1 MRQLLR
7 LLKLHRRLCPLPKCL
22 LQPPKPNLWL
32 YPLRSRH
39 RRRNLP
45 RRSRRHHLAP
55 PPPLADG
62 VVQEPFAA
70 WKKVVAAMEAK
81 DQLLF
86 VYLRN
91 SNAFYDGKRVLIDG
105 SDLFLEYM
113 RKNDYSADLIKKTIA
128 EVTGTRYAIGPYKR
142 KRQEEEARQS
152 AEDVLSQLERQGV
165 EIVYENE

>member
-1 MRQLLR
+1 MQLNYFVETDGSMLSEEQFR
-7 LLKLHRRLCPLPKCL
+7 LLDVSK
-22 LQPPKPNLWL
+22 
-32 YPLRSRH
+32 
-39 RRRNLP
+39 
-45 RRSRRHHLAP
+45 
-55 PPPLADG
+55 AD
-62 VVQEPFAA
+62 
-70 WKKVVAAMEAK
+70 
-81 DQLLF
+81 
-86 VYLRN
+86 
-91 SNAFYDGKRVLIDG
+91 RVLIDG

>member
-1 MRQLLR
+1 MPVSYTHLDVYKRQ
-7 LLKLHRRLCPLPKCL
+7 
-22 LQPPKPNLWL
+22 
-32 YPLRSRH
+32 
-39 RRRNLP
+39 
-45 RRSRRHHLAP
+45 
-55 PPPLADG
+55 
-62 VVQEPFAA
+62 VQEPFAA

-142 KRQEEEARQS
+142 KRQEEEADVYKRQPMKRS
-152 AEDVLSQLERQGV
+152 SR
-165 EIVYENE
+165 

>member
-1 MRQLLR
+1 
-7 LLKLHRRLCPLPKCL
+7 
-22 LQPPKPNLWL
+22 
-32 YPLRSRH
+32 
-39 RRRNLP
+39 
-45 RRSRRHHLAP
+45 
-55 PPPLADG
+55 
-62 VVQEPFAA
+62 
-70 WKKVVAAMEAK
+70 MEAK

-152 AEDVLSQLERQGV
+152 AEDVLSTVSYTHLDVYKRQDLYHGHSGHRV
-165 EIVYENE
+165 LHLLFLYSDGGYSNRL

>member
-1 MRQLLR
+1 MV
-7 LLKLHRRLCPLPKCL
+7 
-22 LQPPKPNLWL
+22 
-32 YPLRSRH
+32 
-39 RRRNLP
+39 
-45 RRSRRHHLAP
+45 P

-62 VVQEPFAA
+62 MVQEPFAA

-113 RKNDYSADLIKKTIA
+113 RKNNYSADLIKKTIA